1 MGSLMS
7 KIHDEEREAEELNRA
22 AARPLLTRIAA
33 TREAG
38 TVRRCHIVPHHGQY
52 NIAQHSYGAASLLLL
67 LHPCPSRE
75 LVKAVLWHDVGERW
89 LGDMPAPAKWDNPEL
104 GRVYEEAEQ
113 KLLERLGLAQK
124 LTDEE
129 LNWLKAVDTL
139 DLWLWCREEEA
150 LGNEAVTAMRRACE
164 AVTEK
169 RGLEGSLPEPVRA
182 FYVAAKQQP
191 HRRLSDFFEE
201 VVRDGL
207 GEAAT

>member
-1 MGSLMS
+1 MDRR
-7 KIHDEEREAEELNRA
+7 I
-22 AARPLLTRIAA
+22 LTQVLA

-38 TVRRCHIVPHHGQY
+38 TVRRCHIFPHHGPY
-52 NIAQHSYGAASLLLL
+52 NIAQHSYGAVSLLLL
-67 LHPCPSRE
+67 LHPEPSLN

-113 KLLERLGLAQK
+113 KLLARLGLAQE

-150 LGNEAVTAMRRACE
+150 LGNEAVTAKRRACE
-164 AVTEK
+164 EVMEK

-182 FYVAAKQQP
+182 FYVSAKQQP

>member
-1 MGSLMS
+1 MNP
-7 KIHDEEREAEELNRA
+7 EAESLA
-22 AARPLLTRIAA
+22 VMTRIAA

-52 NIAQHSYGAASLLLL
+52 NIAQHSYGAVSLLLL
-67 LHPCPSRE
+67 LHPHPS
-75 LVKAVLWHDVGERW
+75 LNLIKAVQWHDVAERW
-89 LGDMPAPAKWDNPEL
+89 LGDVPAPAKWTHTEL
-104 GRVYEEAEQ
+104 GEAYERAEEE
-113 KLLERLGLAQK
+113 LLKRLGLFGE
-124 LTDEE
+124 LTDLEVA
-129 LNWLKAVDTL
+129 WLKAVDTL
-139 DLWLWCREEEA
+139 ELWLWCREEEA